1 MPKIKQEPRQA
12 VIPRARPYPDPQTS
26 VDSQPHA
33 STSRLA
39 PSQDVSSDNESKP
52 DVKSAYFDIR
62 THGGH
67 ILRSTTSH
75 LTTTCTLRPSS
86 PPISTTWLGRDS
98 DEDTPLYG
106 WSGSCDTYE
115 VLNNRIRIKLTDAS
129 KENVPDRHP
138 IGQQAYLEMKK
149 AVLAEE
155 SSLEGD
161 EAEAGGSGAP
171 EGDEEKRVDQ
181 TKGRVKGKKRK
192 RDQTGKYY
200 ERIEKNDPSSVYWRK
215 EIGKYLAAEVLG
227 MAKPQVKA
235 LKNLEDEPGTF
246 FV

>member
-1 MPKIKQEPRQA
+1 MTA
-12 VIPRARPYPDPQTS
+12 
-26 VDSQPHA
+26 
-33 STSRLA
+33 
-39 PSQDVSSDNESKP
+39 
-52 DVKSAYFDIR
+52 
-62 THGGH
+62 
-67 ILRSTTSH
+67 
-75 LTTTCTLRPSS
+75 
-86 PPISTTWLGRDS
+86 
-98 DEDTPLYG
+98 
-106 WSGSCDTYE
+106 
-115 VLNNRIRIKLTDAS
+115 
-129 KENVPDRHP
+129 
-138 IGQQAYLEMKK
+138 AYLEMKK

-161 EAEAGGSGAP
+161 EAEAGDSGAP

-181 TKGRVKGKKRK
+181 TKGRVKGKKRQ

-200 ERIEKNDPSSVYWRK
+200 ERIEKDDPSSVYWRK